1 MTFGLPGCAE
11 KMHDRIKGFAYL
23 VAVRRGGK
31 ARAAMASRDIV
42 RRVHPWRRQMK
53 SPGCVIA
60 AVGIIACAGLQSSF
74 ADEPLGSG
82 ITMYFQMGGNPGDGS
97 TLPRTNGARAA
108 AAALGVKLN
117 EQYSGWQPET
127 MLNQFREA
135 LAASPSCVEIMGHP
149 GNDAFA
155 TLVADAEKRGIVI
168 TSGNSPLTK
177 LKDQYSA
184 NGFGYAGVDLY
195 DGGKLTAQK
204 MIEYG
209 GLKKGDK
216 ALEYGLRAQAERGKS
231 DQGLYDTLKAAGLDV
246 DYIEISPEVDHDSS
260 LAVPILAAYI
270 QKHPDLKAIGTQ
282 HGNVT
287 AFIAKAL
294 QDAGKKPGQITVGG
308 IDLAPATIDGLKKGY
323 ISVAL
328 DQELYL
334 QGFLPVV
341 QCVLAKKYGLAGLS
355 INTGAGVVT
364 PKTIEA
370 LVPLIEKGIR

>member
-1 MTFGLPGCAE
+1 
-11 KMHDRIKGFAYL
+11 
-23 VAVRRGGK
+23 
-31 ARAAMASRDIV
+31 
-42 RRVHPWRRQMK
+42 
-53 SPGCVIA
+53 
-60 AVGIIACAGLQSSF
+60 
-74 ADEPLGSG
+74 
-82 ITMYFQMGGNPGDGS
+82 
-97 TLPRTNGARAA
+97 
-108 AAALGVKLN
+108 
-117 EQYSGWQPET
+117 
-127 MLNQFREA
+127 
-135 LAASPSCVEIMGHP
+135 MGHP

-155 TLVADAEKRGIVI
+155 TLVADAEKRGIVV
-168 TSGNSPLTK
+168 TSGNSPLSK
-177 LKDQYSA
+177 LKDQYGA

-195 DGGKLTAQK
+195 EGGKLTAQK

>member
-1 MTFGLPGCAE
+1 MKPLALAVAAIGLVS
-11 KMHDRIKGFAYL
+11 
-23 VAVRRGGK
+23 VAGSTP
-31 ARAAMASRDIV
+31 AR
-42 RRVHPWRRQMK
+42 
-53 SPGCVIA
+53 
-60 AVGIIACAGLQSSF
+60 
-74 ADEPLGSG
+74 ADEPLGAG

-108 AAALGVKLN
+108 AAAFGVKLN

-127 MLNQFREA
+127 MLKQFREA
-135 LAASPSCVEIMGHP
+135 LAASPGCIEIMGHP

-155 TLVADAEKRGIVI
+155 ALVADAEKRGIVV

-177 LKDQYSA
+177 LKDQYGG

-195 DGGKLTAQK
+195 EGGKLTAQK

-231 DQGLYDTLKAAGLDV
+231 DQGLYDTLKAAGLQV
-246 DYIEISPEVDHDSS
+246 DYIEISPEVDHDAS

-287 AFIAKAL
+287 SFIGKAL
-294 QDAGKKPGQITVGG
+294 QDAGKKPGEVTVGG
-308 IDLAPATIDGLKKGY
+308 IDLAPATIEGLKKGY
-323 ISVAL
+323 ISVTL
-328 DQELYL
+328 DQQLYL
-334 QGFLPVV
+334 QGFLPVA
-341 QCVLAKKYGLAGLS
+341 QCALSKKYGFAGLN

-364 PKTIEA
+364 PKTIGA
-370 LVPLIEKGIR
+370 LAPLIEKGIR